1 MKQTA
6 IRLLGEWVA
15 PQKKGFS
22 SQMIH
27 TKAVDPGVF
36 VRTQTKAMGT
46 NMKPKADYT
55 YILKMTW
62 GNIDEHYERV

>member
-1 MKQTA
+1 
-6 IRLLGEWVA
+6 
-15 PQKKGFS
+15 
-22 SQMIH
+22 MIH

-46 NMKPKADYT
+46 NMKPKADHT